1 MNIYIQYSIQSNLST
16 PVYKN
21 TYSSYNADVL
31 VESCVTSVVPR
42 GIIDSSFS
50 VYPLHTS
57 PYGHLCVT
65 RMPYLNVA

>member
-16 PVYKN
+16 PVDKN

-31 VESCVTSVVPR
+31 VERCVTSVVPR

-50 VYPLHTS
+50 VYPLRMDT
-57 PYGHLCVT
+57 YVLC
-65 RMPYLNVA
+65 RRPI